1 MIIRT
6 VALAVTFIL
15 VASMAWA
22 EPVLEQSGMRT
33 ATELVLYTGAS
44 FALVRQSSMLRLAE
58 GANTVAFAWTGD
70 KIDAAS
76 VRLHAPADVSVGEVV
91 RPAGA
96 ATTLQ
101 WTLTP
106 QAPGITP
113 ITVVYQ
119 LAGISWK
126 PAWRLTWE
134 PGAADA
140 TLQGWVT
147 VTNGSGLD
155 LASVRAQIV
164 LGRPG
169 ADAADQLSFP
179 IAGLTDL
186 PAGASVRATFVP
198 TMALG
203 ARVIYRIDSE
213 AAPEQVRRRLGVQP
227 PTAGLLAREP
237 LPTGPLT
244 VALTSADGPDQ
255 SLATELKYE
264 PGEEFEIDLG
274 VARDIVVERRLLAR
288 EKLRMEFDRLG
299 RVSGFDTVESYLIE
313 VRNHGH
319 EDANL
324 EIVEAVVDTAWEF
337 ETRALHVT
345 EPGRVIM
352 HLSVAPGERGHV
364 QFTITKHSGTRIP

>member
-1 MIIRT
+1 MTIRT
-6 VALAVTFIL
+6 VAFALI
-15 VASMAWA
+15 VALLTAPAWGQ
-22 EPVLEQSGMRT
+22 PVLKQSSMDT
-33 ATELVLYTGAS
+33 ATEMVLYTGAS
-44 FALVRQSSMLRLAE
+44 TALVRQSSMIRLGE
-58 GANTVAFAWTGD
+58 GANVVTFAWTGD
-70 KIDAAS
+70 KIDVAT
-76 VRLHAPADVSVGEVV
+76 VRLQAPADVAVGEVL

-106 QAPGITP
+106 QAPGMTP
-113 ITVVYQ
+113 VTISYQ
-119 LAGISWK
+119 LAGIAWT
-126 PAWRLTWE
+126 PQWRLAWE

-155 LASVRAQIV
+155 LSDVRARVV

-169 ADAADQLSFP
+169 TDPTDQLSFP
-179 IAGLTDL
+179 ITALTDL
-186 PAGASVRATFVP
+186 PAGASLRTTLVP

-203 ARVIYRIDSE
+203 TRVIHRIDSE
-213 AAPEQVRRRLGVQP
+213 AAPEQVRVRLGVQP
-227 PTAGLLAREP
+227 PTAGVLARRP
-237 LPTGPLT
+237 LPAGPMT
-244 VALTSADGPDQ
+244 VALTTADSPDEL
-255 SLATELKYE
+255 LAAELKYE

-274 VARDIVVERRLLAR
+274 VARDILVDRRLLSR

-299 RVSGFDTVESYLIE
+299 RVSGFDTVETYLIE
-313 VRNHGH
+313 VRNLSDEHVSI
-319 EDANL
+319 

-352 HLSVAPGERGHV
+352 HLGVAPGERGHV
-364 QFTITKHSGTRIP
+364 QFTVTKHSGTRIP